1 MGIPKSSQEQ
11 GFVDGSLLVASLIHF
26 EWIWRQEWRLNNSC
40 ESLLHLS
47 VLITNAVLCEI
58 VAALPAKALHRIETK
73 PMCATKACG
82 KIVAENFPE
91 FGSHT
96 FCTVLVAF
104 VCRHLRQV
112 ANDLRMFPTGSGW
125 LRYGRMASNVS
136 YLRARGG
143 ISLAIVGVDK
153 LSSHFRTH
161 RIRNESTFKAD
172 RSKCTRFNPGVF
184 FLFLVDLRSV
194 STTNV
199 QWIQIARVCSL

>member
-143 ISLAIVGVDK
+143 NFVGNCWSRQTFITFSNTSHQKRVDVQSRQVKVHAIQ
-153 LSSHFRTH
+153 SR
-161 RIRNESTFKAD
+161 
-172 RSKCTRFNPGVF
+172 C
-184 FLFLVDLRSV
+184 FLFVFSWFAFCFDD
-194 STTNV
+194 
-199 QWIQIARVCSL
+199 